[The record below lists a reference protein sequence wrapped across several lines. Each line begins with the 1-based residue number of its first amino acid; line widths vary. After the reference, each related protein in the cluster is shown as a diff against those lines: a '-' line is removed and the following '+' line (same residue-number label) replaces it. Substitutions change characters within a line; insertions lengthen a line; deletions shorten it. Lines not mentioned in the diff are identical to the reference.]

1 MSMSPVKPLP
11 GDEPLKVLVVD
22 DSLLYRKVLTD
33 LLGEFPMV
41 RVVGSAPNGRIALT
55 RIPTLQPDLIT
66 LDVEMPEMDGLEVLK
81 IIQDQGLEVGVIMCS
96 TLTQRGSDTTIAA
109 LERGAFDFIAKPEGA
124 SLEENR
130 RILRSALAP
139 LVQAFGRR
147 RSIKKIL
154 QGHSPPPGQREK
166 GPNPAA
172 APCRP
177 AGISFRR
184 RHSQVVGIGVS
195 TGGPAAL
202 ARMLPQ
208 LPADLGT
215 PVLIVQH
222 MPPLFTRSLA
232 QSLDARC
239 ALKVEEAADGMPI
252 RPNVALIAPGG
263 RHMKVDNGP
272 EPGRKII
279 RITDAPPENSCRPSV
294 DYLFRS
300 LAEHYGEQTTAV
312 IMTGMG
318 SDGTAGLRLLKSRG
332 AAIIAQDEATCVVY
346 GMPREPVETGL
357 ADVVAPLSALA
368 AEICRMVK

>member
-1 MSMSPVKPLP
+1 MSLIQPLTST
-11 GDEPLKVLVVD
+11 DLLKVLVVD
-22 DSLLYRKVLTD
+22 DSLLYRKVLSD
-33 LLGEFPMV
+33 LLGELPGV
-41 RVVGSAPNGRIALT
+41 QVVGAAPNGRIALAC
-55 RIPTLQPDLIT
+55 IPTLQPDLIT

-81 IIQDQGLEVGVIMCS
+81 NIQDQGLEVGVIMCS

-109 LERGAFDFIAKPEGA
+109 LERGAFDFIAKPQGS

-130 RILRSALAP
+130 RILQSTLAP

-147 RSIKKIL
+147 RSIRKIL
-154 QGHSPPPGQREK
+154 QGKSPRSAPGAREPK
-166 GPNPAA
+166 PVA
-172 APCRP
+172 APGGKQ
-177 AGISFRR
+177 ADSRR
-184 RHSQVVGIGVS
+184 RRLSQVVGIGVS

-232 QSLDARC
+232 QSLDAKC

-263 RHMKVDNGP
+263 RHMKVVAGP

-332 AAIIAQDEATCVVY
+332 ATVIAQDEASCVVY
-346 GMPREPVETGL
+346 GMPKEPIEAGVV
-357 ADVVAPLSALA
+357 DVVAPLSALA
-368 AEICRMVK
+368 TEICRTVK

>member
-1 MSMSPVKPLP
+1 MNLKKPLP
-11 GDEPLKVLVVD
+11 FAEHLKVLVVD
-22 DSLLYRKVLTD
+22 DSLLYRKVLSD
-33 LLGEFPMV
+33 LLGELPGV
-41 RVVGSAPNGRIALT
+41 QVVGAAPNGRIALS
-55 RIPTLQPDLIT
+55 RIPALQPDLLT
-66 LDVEMPEMDGLEVLK
+66 LDVEMPEMDGLEVLQA
-81 IIQDQGLEVGVIMCS
+81 IQDQGLEVGVIMCS

-109 LERGAFDFIAKPEGA
+109 LERGAFDFIAKPQGA

-130 RILRSALAP
+130 RILQSTLAP
-139 LVQAFGRR
+139 LVQAFARR
-147 RSIKKIL
+147 RSIRKIL
-154 QGHSPPPGQREK
+154 QGHPPPPTQGERRPK
-166 GPNPAA
+166 PAA

-177 AGISFRR
+177 EGGASRR
-184 RHSQVVGIGVS
+184 RLSRVVGIGVS

-232 QSLDARC
+232 QSLDAKC

-263 RHMKVDNGP
+263 RHMKVVAGP

-332 AAIIAQDEATCVVY
+332 ATVIAQDEATCVVY
-346 GMPREPVETGL
+346 GMPREPIEAGVV
-357 ADVVAPLSALA
+357 DVVAPLSALA
-368 AEICRMVK
+368 AEICRTIK